1 MRLYGPSAVERAM
14 KVQEVI
20 LRAMSG
26 EITWLRAADIIGVDP
41 RTMRRWRARYER
53 DGYDG
58 LLDRRRGRPSPRR
71 APACE
76 VERILRLYRER
87 YGDFNARHFHEIA
100 AREHGVEL
108 SYTFVKEA
116 LQGAGLIKKRKK
128 RGRHFKKRERR
139 ACFGEMLHIDGSPHR
154 WLSLRPDLELCL
166 IVVVDDAT
174 GEVLHARLWPSETAQ
189 AVFCALWDV
198 VLRYGIPMSVYTD
211 RASWAFCTP
220 KAGSRVDKTKLTQVG
235 RALARLGVEHIPAY
249 SPQARGRSERMNRTL
264 QDRLVSELR
273 AAKVR
278 TIEAANAYLTDVF
291 LPTFNARFG
300 QAPRDAASAF
310 VPADGVDLDPI
321 LCHEAKRTVAPDNT
335 VVLAKVRMQIEPQP
349 GRRTCAK
356 AKVIVRRH
364 LDGTHSVWRGEQLW
378 GRYDAKGRP
387 LAAEAAERR
396 LRATP
401 SASSPSTSNRTFH
414 LSN

>member
-14 KVQEVI
+14 RIQEVI

-26 EITWLRAADIIGVDP
+26 EITWLRAADVIGVDA
-41 RTMRRWRARYER
+41 RTMRRWRARYEKH
-53 DGYDG
+53 GYDG
-58 LLDRRRGRPSPRR
+58 LFDRRRGRPSPKE
-71 APACE
+71 APKAE
-76 VERILRLYRER
+76 VERILHLYRER
-87 YGDFNARHFHEIA
+87 YEGFNASHFHEIA
-100 AREHGVEL
+100 VRDHGVGL

-116 LQGAGLIKKRKK
+116 LQGAGLVKKRRK
-128 RGRHFKKRERR
+128 RGRHYRKRERR

-154 WLSLRPDLELCL
+154 WLALRPDLPLCL

-174 GEVLHARLWPSETAQ
+174 GEVLHGRLWPSETAE
-189 AVFCALWDV
+189 AVLFALWAV
-198 VLRYGIPMSVYTD
+198 VSWYGIPMALYTD
-211 RASWAFCTP
+211 RAGWAFVTP
-220 KAGSRVDKTKLTQVG
+220 KVGGKVDKTKLTQVG

-273 AAKVR
+273 AAKIR
-278 TIEAANAYLTDVF
+278 TAEAANGYLAEVF
-291 LPTFNARFG
+291 LPALNARFG
-300 QAPRDAASAF
+300 RSPRDGASAF
-310 VPADGVDLDPI
+310 VSAGGIDLDQI
-321 LCHEAKRTVAPDNT
+321 LCHEEARTVAADNT
-335 VVLAKVRMQIEPQP
+335 VVLSKVRMQIEPQP

-356 AKVIVRRH
+356 AKVTVRRH

-378 GRYDAKGRP
+378 GRYDGKGRP
-387 LAAEAAERR
+387 LAVEAEERR

-401 SASSPSTSNRTFH
+401 SASSPPTSNRTFH